1 MPKKFDY
8 TTQARS
14 IVHRFP
20 RFSYIAIQVNFW
32 VFAFIFLYTLLHISN
47 LALAASNALQIPIK
61 YFPVLIISLIT
72 GTIYGSILGL
82 TDLFL
87 EKRKFQQKSLGSI
100 ILIRTVIY
108 SLLLIVMMLFIRYIL
123 WDRVISPHY
132 FKDTFP
138 VITHISWKFNF
149 LILIIYTA
157 VMSVAINFINLM
169 NKKFGPG
176 VIIPMMLGR
185 YRNPREEER
194 IFMFMDLKSSTT
206 HAEKL
211 GHLKYSALI
220 RDSFMDINQVL
231 AKHNAEIYQYVGD
244 EIVVSWPINEGL
256 HNLACVE
263 FFFSV
268 QDQFSMRHDFYTETY
283 GFVPQFKAGLHLG
296 IVTAVEVGEIKRD
309 IAYHG
314 DTLNTAA
321 RIQIIC
327 NQYNKT
333 LLISQDMKIT
343 ADLENDYNL
352 KSLGQITLKGKDNPV
367 EVYSIDSKK

>member
-1 MPKKFDY
+1 MVKKFDY
-8 TTQARS
+8 TTKARTV
-14 IVHRFP
+14 VHRFP
-20 RFSYIAIQVNFW
+20 RFSYISIQVNFW
-32 VFAFIFLYTLLHISN
+32 VFAFIFLFTLFHIYG
-47 LALAASNALQIPIK
+47 LALSASNIIQIPLK
-61 YFPVLIISLIT
+61 YIPVLLIALIIGI
-72 GTIYGSILGL
+72 IYGTILGL

-87 EKRKFQQKSLGSI
+87 EGRKLQQRALGSI
-100 ILIRTVIY
+100 ILIRMLIY
-108 SLLLIVMMLFIRYIL
+108 LLLLIVMIFFIRYIL
-123 WDRVISPHY
+123 WYRVITPH
-132 FKDTFP
+132 FFEETFP
-138 VITHISWKFNF
+138 AISTISWKFYF
-149 LILIIYTA
+149 IILVLYTA
-157 VMSVAINFINLM
+157 VMSVAISFINLM

-194 IFMFMDLKSSTT
+194 IFMFMDLKDSTS

-211 GHLKYSALI
+211 GHLKYSAMI

-244 EIVVSWPINEGL
+244 EIVVNWPLGEGIR
-256 HNLACVE
+256 NLACVE

-268 QDQFSMRHDFYTETY
+268 QDQFSRRHDFYMENY

-314 DTLNTAA
+314 DTLNTAS
-321 RIQIIC
+321 RIQGIC
-327 NQYNKT
+327 NQYNKS
-333 LLISQDMKIT
+333 LLISSDIRT
-343 ADLENDYNL
+343 IADLDKNYNL
-352 KSLGQITLKGKDNPV
+352 ESLGQITLKGKGTPV